1 MITRTASKLLKPRLL
16 TLLLLPLL
24 AACGTPET
32 QSTPTPV
39 EATATVE
46 VVAPT
51 ATAAIEATPL
61 PTGTTGQPQATETV
75 PGATP
80 VPTRGSNEPNPSPPP
95 ADTTNPFPKIIG
107 PTPAPAG
114 WSVAPC
120 EGQAPLL
127 CVQKSTENVGYV
139 HLSTFPLSTMSE
151 FEGMLRDTGLD
162 ANSLNLKDPEQ
173 AAKVRTALRA
183 FVENY
188 HKIFMEDRGATF
200 GGTKTYQR
208 LETKEIN
215 IGELPGLQYG
225 FVVLNADGGVHER
238 WLSHSAF
245 DGKGLFT
252 LVSSYYPGQ
261 PDAPFAFRSDAELQ
275 EFAPFLPEIMRGLKM
290 PHPEVQGDKTR
301 G

>member
-1 MITRTASKLLKPRLL
+1 M
-16 TLLLLPLL
+16 L

-32 QSTPTPV
+32 QSTPTPIRV
-39 EATATVE
+39 TATVE
-46 VVAPT
+46 VAAPT
-51 ATAAIEATPL
+51 ATAAFEATPL
-61 PTGTTGQPQATETV
+61 PTNTIEQPRATDTV
-75 PGATP
+75 PVTKP
-80 VPTRGSNEPNPSPPP
+80 TTTRGSTGPEGPNQPP
-95 ADTTNPFPKIIG
+95 ADTTNPFPKLVG

-127 CVQKSTENVGYV
+127 CVQKGTENVGYV

-151 FEGMLRDTGLD
+151 FEGMLRDAGVNPDSLD
-162 ANSLNLKDPEQ
+162 LKDPEQ
-173 AAKVRTALRA
+173 AAKVRLALRA

-188 HKIFMEDRGATF
+188 HKIFMEDREATF

-208 LETKEIN
+208 LETREIN
-215 IGELPGLQYG
+215 IGDLPGLQYG
-225 FVVLNADGGVHER
+225 FVVLNADGSVHER

-275 EFAPFLPEIMRGLKM
+275 EFVPFLPEIMRGLKM